1 MKLSSKGRYAAMAMV
16 DLARQSTDNADRR
29 SVSLGR
35 IAERQGLSLAYL
47 EQLFNKLR
55 RAGLVHATRGPG
67 GGYRL
72 AVAADRI
79 RLSDV
84 MFAVDEPV
92 RTNACP
98 DSSGRGCRGQGQCD
112 CHEVW
117 NALGAHILSFLGAVT
132 LADVI
137 KGRSYEFV
145 APGLGCKALCAEDWA
160 GDLVKDWEGAAPEEV
175 DPVLPTANI
184 NLARLAARR

>member
-16 DLARQSTDNADRR
+16 DLARQGGGGTCTVALSQ
-29 SVSLGR
+29 

-55 RAGLVHATRGPG
+55 RAGLVEATRGPG

-72 AVAADRI
+72 AAAAGSI

-98 DSSGRGCRGQGQCD
+98 DGSGQGCRGLGLCE
-112 CHEVW
+112 CHDVW

-132 LADVI
+132 LDDVVN
-137 KGRSYEFV
+137 GRSHEFV
-145 APGLGCKALCAEDWA
+145 APGLGCKTICD
-160 GDLVKDWEGAAPEEV
+160 DDWEGQAGVSAS
-175 DPVLPTANI
+175 PTGAGQI
-184 NLARLAARR
+184 AVRS

>member
-16 DLARQSTDNADRR
+16 DLARQSTKNREGA
-29 SVSLGR
+29 SVSLAR

-55 RAGLVHATRGPG
+55 RAGLVAATRGPG

-72 AVAADRI
+72 AVAASRI
-79 RLSDV
+79 RLSDI

-98 DSSGRGCRGQGQCD
+98 DGSGRGCRGQGQCD
-112 CHEVW
+112 CHDVW
-117 NALGAHILSFLGAVT
+117 NALGAHILSFLGAIT
-132 LADVI
+132 LDDVLN
-137 KGRSYEFV
+137 GRSHEFV
-145 APGLGCKALCAEDWA
+145 APGLGCKTICAEDWA
-160 GDLVKDWEGAAPEEV
+160 KGWEGEEDGPLAV
-175 DPVLPTANI
+175 DVNMS
-184 NLARLAARR
+184 RYAARS